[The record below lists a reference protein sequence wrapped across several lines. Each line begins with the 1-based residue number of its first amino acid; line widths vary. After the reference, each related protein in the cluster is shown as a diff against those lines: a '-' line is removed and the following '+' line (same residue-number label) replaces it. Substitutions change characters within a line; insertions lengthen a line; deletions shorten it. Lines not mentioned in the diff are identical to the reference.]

1 MEKEPVINTAL
12 PGTFTLTDPE
22 CGSGEGFTGLFGF
35 RQEKDDLDVARD
47 DAPFLDTNVPLK
59 IPVAVSWGG
68 VVCVMALCKLESVH
82 SAKIGQHLHGPGS
95 VAVEV
100 KSETDWVYPHGVGRA
115 AGEADR

>member
-12 PGTFTLTDPE
+12 PGIFTLTDPE

-35 RQEKDDLDVARD
+35 RKEKDDLHVACY

-68 VVCVMALCKLESVH
+68 VVCVMELCKPESMH
-82 SAKIGQHLHGPGS
+82 SAKIGQHLYGPGS
-95 VAVEV
+95 VEVEV
-100 KSETDWVYPHGVGRA
+100 KSETDWVYSHGVGRA
-115 AGEADR
+115 AEEVDR